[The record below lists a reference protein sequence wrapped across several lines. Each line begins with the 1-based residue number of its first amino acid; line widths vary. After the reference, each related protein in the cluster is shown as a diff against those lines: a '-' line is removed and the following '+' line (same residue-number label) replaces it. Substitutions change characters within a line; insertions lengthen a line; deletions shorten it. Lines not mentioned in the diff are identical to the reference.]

1 MREANPTENADRLQT
16 LFDIITKCSS
26 TLEKRLVIDVKWV
39 KDAYE
44 DFLISDVGFV
54 RTQNNP
60 VDTVT
65 KLGTCAVLFYIIPT
79 SKANFKIVPSYQE
92 IFVSFRIRFYVSI
105 APCGRPVFFTAFPL
119 EEVGKATVQ
128 PPVSCS
134 HHDVQ
139 VRFLGLV
146 SNSPAC
152 IS

>member
-65 KLGTCAVLFYIIPT
+65 KLGTCAVLFYIILRVKQT
-79 SKANFKIVPSYQE
+79 LKLYLLTKKSL
-92 IFVSFRIRFYVSI
+92 FRSASVFTCLLHHAVGPYFLLHSPLKRLAKLQFNRRSLARIMTYRFGSW
-105 APCGRPVFFTAFPL
+105 A
-119 EEVGKATVQ
+119 
-128 PPVSCS
+128 S
-134 HHDVQ
+134 
-139 VRFLGLV
+139 
-146 SNSPAC
+146 
-152 IS
+152 